1 VQALTNAVRDI
12 EKMKMQGQKV
22 WDGDLSDKKI
32 LEKLKCY
39 NLGLTLIMTL
49 MQIYRH
55 DIKGDRNS
63 I

>member
-22 WDGDLSDKKI
+22 WDGDRSKKN
-32 LEKLKCY
+32 LRKTKMY
-39 NLGLTLIMTL
+39 NLSLTLIMTL